1 MFESLDLP
9 INDPVLIVAIVMLI
23 ILISPIVFKR
33 IKIPGIVG
41 IIVSGAIMGPSV
53 TGLLERDATIVLLG
67 TVGLLYLMFMA
78 GLSIDLNQFNRLK
91 HKSIIFGI
99 ISFSLPLALAYFLA
113 PYFLDYPI
121 PTALLLGSI
130 VGSHTLLAYPIAHR
144 LGITKNSAVTM
155 TMGGTM
161 VTDTLSLAI
170 LALVVGS
177 LQDGLTLTFL
187 STFGLSVG
195 VFVTASILILP
206 RLGRWFFKT
215 FPKEN
220 DADYIFLLAIMFV
233 NAWFADLAGLA
244 PIIGAFLAGLLLNR
258 LVPDS
263 SPLMTK
269 VQFVGNALFIPFF
282 LISVGML
289 VDVAVLI
296 SLDVWIVAL
305 LFTAMVIVGKFL
317 AAIISKFIF
326 KLSKAEGFTI
336 FGLSVP
342 QAAATLAVTLIG
354 FDVGLFDELAV
365 NAVVI
370 MILITCIIGPYIVE
384 KYGRIIASSES
395 VKQYNK
401 SDAPQRILV
410 PLANPTTAEA
420 LLDIAFAMRDVNSE
434 ESLYPLTVVRDGANV
449 EAQVAESEK
458 MLSHAVIYASGAEI
472 PVSPVTRIDMNISS
486 GINRAIKEKRI
497 TTVIIGWNGESSA
510 RQRIFGG
517 VLDQLLEQTDQMIM
531 VSKIE
536 EKVNTNEHVVLAI
549 PPLASLEPGFLEAIR
564 SIKIL
569 TSQIGT
575 DLKIIAV
582 HDRINILK
590 SFIDKINP
598 DVSTKYIDI
607 PNWVKLIE
615 KLDETLEKNCL
626 FMLLSAREGAISWRA
641 GLDRMPGIIANR
653 FSNNNFITIFPS
665 ETGTEKIDT
674 QNFSIID
681 SIQENSISFNV
692 ENNSLSELITSMLR
706 KHFDDGKDIPAK
718 ISSAL
723 LENSQEYIP
732 KIIPGVAIFDTHS
745 SLVKRS
751 HILLNIDNEGIL
763 VKKSSITIKLLI
775 LVINPDD
782 CKAEGHF
789 NRLNEVAKVF
799 KNEKFVQSV
808 LSTNSATEVLS
819 LINEFIKKPKSQ
831 DQI

>member
-1 MFESLDLP
+1 MFESLELP
-9 INDPVLIVAIVMLI
+9 IHDPVLIVAIVMLI
-23 ILISPIVFKR
+23 ILLSPIIFKR

-41 IIVSGAIMGPSV
+41 IIISGTIVGPSV

-99 ISFSLPLALAYFLA
+99 ISFSLPLALAFFLA
-113 PYFLDYPI
+113 PHFLDYPA

-144 LGITKNSAVTM
+144 LGITKNNAVTM

-177 LQDGLTLTFL
+177 MEDGLTISFL
-187 STFGLSVG
+187 SSFGLSVG
-195 VFVTASILILP
+195 IFVTASILILP

-220 DADYIFLLAIMFV
+220 DTDYVFLVAILFV

-289 VDVAVLI
+289 VDVSVLI
-296 SLDVWIVAL
+296 SLDVWVISL
-305 LFTAMVIVGKFL
+305 LFTAMVVVGKFV
-317 AAIISKFIF
+317 AAGISKFIF
-326 KLSKAEGFTI
+326 KLSYAEGFTI
-336 FGLSVP
+336 FGLSTP

-354 FDVGLFDELAV
+354 FDVGLFNELAV

-370 MILITCIIGPYIVE
+370 MILITCLIGPYIVE
-384 KYGRIIASSES
+384 KFGRIIATSES
-395 VKQYNK
+395 AKQYNK
-401 SDAPQRILV
+401 SEAPQRILV

-434 ESLYPLTVVRDGANV
+434 ESVYPLSVVRDGANV

-472 PVSPVTRIDMNISS
+472 PISPVTSIDMNISN

-517 VLDQLLEQTDQMIM
+517 VLDQLLEQTDEMIM

-564 SIKIL
+564 AIKIL
-569 TSQIGT
+569 ANQIGT

-582 HDRINILK
+582 HDRIKILK
-590 SFIDKINP
+590 NYIDKIYP
-598 DVSTKYIDI
+598 DVDTEYIDI
-607 PNWVKLIE
+607 PNWLKLIE
-615 KLDETLEKNCL
+615 KLDETLELNSL
-626 FMLLSAREGAISWRA
+626 FILLSAREGTISWRA
-641 GLDRMPGIIANR
+641 GLDRMPGLIAKR
-653 FSNNNFITIFPS
+653 FSKNNFISIFPS
-665 ETGTEKIDT
+665 ETSSDKPEI
-674 QNFSIID
+674 QNFNIID
-681 SIQENSISFNV
+681 SIHQNSITFKIGNQ
-692 ENNSLSELITSMLR
+692 SLREIMSSMIN
-706 KHFDDGKDIPAK
+706 KHFQEEQIIPVE
-718 ISSAL
+718 IISAL
-723 LENSQEYIP
+723 LENSQDYTPE
-732 KIIPGVAIFDTHS
+732 IIPGVAIFDAHIAQVDQT
-745 SLVKRS
+745 
-751 HILLNIDNEGIL
+751 HILLAIDNDGIKI
-763 VKKSSITIKLLI
+763 KKSSQPIKLLI
-775 LVINPDD
+775 IVINPDT
-782 CKAEGHF
+782 CGAEGHF
-789 NRLNEVAKVF
+789 NRLNEVAKIF
-799 KNEKFVQSV
+799 KNEKFVQSI
-808 LSTNSATEVLS
+808 LSRTDSKEVIKL
-819 LINEFIKKPKSQ
+819 LTDFINKPNTS
-831 DQI
+831 DIS

>member
-1 MFESLDLP
+1 MLESLDLP
-9 INDPVLIVAIVMLI
+9 IHDPVLIVAIVMLI

-33 IKIPGIVG
+33 LKIPGIVG
-41 IIVSGAIMGPSV
+41 IIVSGTIVGPSV
-53 TGLLERDATIVLLG
+53 TGLLERDATIILLG

-99 ISFSLPLALAYFLA
+99 ISFSFPLALAFFLA
-113 PYFLDYPI
+113 PYFLDYPV

-177 LQDGLTLTFL
+177 MEDGLTLTFL

-195 VFVTASILILP
+195 IFITASILILP

-220 DADYIFLLAIMFV
+220 DADYVFRVAIMFV

-289 VDVAVLI
+289 VDVGVLI
-296 SLDVWIVAL
+296 SLDVWVITL
-305 LFTAMVIVGKFL
+305 LFTAMVVVGKFI
-317 AAIISKFIF
+317 AAGITKFIF
-326 KLSKAEGFTI
+326 KLTTAEGLTI
-336 FGLSVP
+336 FGLSTP

-370 MILITCIIGPYIVE
+370 MILITCLIGPYIVE

-395 VKQYNK
+395 GKQYNK
-401 SDAPQRILV
+401 SEAPQRILV

-420 LLDIAFAMRDVNSE
+420 LLDIAFAMRDTNSE
-434 ESLYPLTVVRDGANV
+434 ESVYPLSVVRDGANV

-472 PVSPVTRIDMNISS
+472 PVSPITSIDMNISN

-517 VLDQLLEQTDQMIM
+517 VLDQLLEQTDEMIM

-569 TSQIGT
+569 ANQIGT

-582 HDRINILK
+582 QDRINILK
-590 SFIDKINP
+590 NFIDKINP
-598 DVSTKYIDI
+598 DVDTEYIDI
-607 PNWVKLIE
+607 PNWLKLIE
-615 KLDETLEKNCL
+615 KLDETLENNSL
-626 FMLLSAREGAISWRA
+626 FMLLSAREGSISWRA
-641 GLDRMPGIIANR
+641 GLDRMPGLIANR
-653 FSNNNFITIFPS
+653 FSKNNFITIFPS
-665 ETGTEKIDT
+665 ETSTDKIDT

-681 SIQENSISFNV
+681 SIHENSISFDV
-692 ENNSLSELITSMLR
+692 EKKSLKELINSMLT
-706 KHFDDGKDIPAK
+706 KYFEEDKGLPVEIT
-718 ISSAL
+718 SAL
-723 LENSQEYIP
+723 LENSKDYTPE
-732 KIIPGVAIFDTHS
+732 IIPGVAIFDAHS
-745 SLVKRS
+745 SLVDRT
-751 HILLNIDNEGIL
+751 HILLAIDSEGIK
-763 VKKSSITIKLLI
+763 VKNSSLPIKLLI
-775 LVINPDD
+775 IVINPDS

-808 LSTNSATEVLS
+808 LSKNNAKEVLL
-819 LINEFIKKPKSQ
+819 LINEFINKPKSK
-831 DQI
+831 D

>member
-9 INDPVLIVAIVMLI
+9 IHDPVLIVAIVMLI

-33 IKIPGIVG
+33 IKTPGIVG
-41 IIVSGAIMGPSV
+41 IIISGTIVGPSV
-53 TGLLERDATIVLLG
+53 TGLLERDATIILLG

-99 ISFSLPLALAYFLA
+99 ISFSFPLALAFFLA

-170 LALVVGS
+170 LALVIGS
-177 LQDGLTLTFL
+177 MDDGLTVTFL

-195 VFVTASILILP
+195 IFVAASILFLP

-220 DADYIFLLAIMFV
+220 DADYVFLVAIMFV

-289 VDVAVLI
+289 VDIGVLI
-296 SLDVWIVAL
+296 SPDVWIITL
-305 LFTAMVIVGKFL
+305 LFTAMVIVGKFI
-317 AAIISKFIF
+317 AAGLTKFIF
-326 KLSKAEGFTI
+326 NLTNAEGLTI
-336 FGLSVP
+336 FGLSTP

-370 MILITCIIGPYIVE
+370 MILITCLIGPYIVE

-395 VKQYNK
+395 GKEYNK
-401 SDAPQRILV
+401 SEAPQRILV

-420 LLDIAFAMRDVNSE
+420 LLDIAFAMRDKISE
-434 ESLYPLTVVRDGANV
+434 ESVYPLSVVRDGVNV
-449 EAQVAESEK
+449 QAQVAESEK

-472 PVSPVTRIDMNISS
+472 PISPITRIDMNISS

-497 TTVIIGWNGESSA
+497 TTIIIGWNGESSA

-517 VLDQLLEQTDQMIM
+517 VLDQLLEQTDEMIM

-590 SFIDKINP
+590 RFIDKINP

-607 PNWVKLIE
+607 PNWVNLIE
-615 KLDETLEKNCL
+615 KLDETLEKNSL

-674 QNFSIID
+674 RNFSIID
-681 SIQENSISFNV
+681 SIQENSISFKV

-706 KHFDDGKDIPAK
+706 KHFDVEKDIPAK

-723 LENSQEYIP
+723 LENSQEFIP
-732 KIIPGVAIFDTHS
+732 EIIPGVAIFDTHS

-751 HILLNIDNEGIL
+751 HILLTIDNEGIL
-763 VKKSSITIKLLI
+763 VKESSIPIKLLI

-808 LSTNSATEVLS
+808 LSTNSATEVLT
-819 LINEFIKKPKSQ
+819 LISEFIKKPPSK
-831 DQI
+831 D

>member
-1 MFESLDLP
+1 MLESLDLP
-9 INDPVLIVAIVMLI
+9 VHDPVLIVAIVMLI

-33 IKIPGIVG
+33 LKIPGIVG
-41 IIVSGAIMGPSV
+41 IIVSGTIVGPSV
-53 TGLLERDATIVLLG
+53 TGLLERDATIILLG

-91 HKSIIFGI
+91 HKSIIFGV
-99 ISFSLPLALAYFLA
+99 ISFSLPLALAFFLA
-113 PYFLDYPI
+113 PYLLDYPI

-177 LQDGLTLTFL
+177 MKDGLTVSFLT
-187 STFGLSVG
+187 TFGISVG
-195 VFVTASILILP
+195 IFVTASILILP

-220 DADYIFLLAIMFV
+220 DADYVFLLAIMFV
-233 NAWFADLAGLA
+233 NAWFANIAGLA

-289 VDVAVLI
+289 VDVSVLI
-296 SLDVWIVAL
+296 SLDVWVIAL
-305 LFTAMVIVGKFL
+305 LFTGMVIVGKFI
-317 AAIISKFIF
+317 AAWVSKLIF
-326 KLSKAEGFTI
+326 KLTNAEGFTI
-336 FGLSVP
+336 FGLSTP

-354 FDVGLFDELAV
+354 FDVGLFNELAV
-365 NAVVI
+365 NGVVI
-370 MILITCIIGPYIVE
+370 MILITCLIGPYIVE
-384 KYGRIIASSES
+384 KYGRTIATAES
-395 VKQYNK
+395 GKEYNK
-401 SDAPQRILV
+401 SEAPQRILV

-434 ESLYPLTVVRDGANV
+434 ESVYPLSVVRDGSNV
-449 EAQVAESEK
+449 QAQVAESEK
-458 MLSHAVIYASGAEI
+458 MLSHAVVYASGAEI
-472 PVSPVTRIDMNISS
+472 PVSPVTRVDMNISS

-517 VLDQLLEQTDQMIM
+517 VLDQLLEQTTEMIM

-536 EKVNTNEHVVLAI
+536 EKVNTNDQVILAI

-569 TSQIGT
+569 ANQIGT
-575 DLKIIAV
+575 NIKVIAV
-582 HDRINILK
+582 HDRIKILK
-590 SFIDKINP
+590 NYIDKIVP
-598 DVSTKYIDI
+598 SVSTEYIDI
-607 PNWVKLIE
+607 PNWLKLIE
-615 KLDETLEKNCL
+615 KLDETLDKNSL
-626 FMLLSAREGAISWRA
+626 FILLSAREGTISWRA
-641 GLDRMPGIIANR
+641 GLDRMPGLIANR
-653 FSNNNFITIFPS
+653 FSKNNFITIFPS
-665 ETGTEKIDT
+665 ETSSEKIEID
-674 QNFSIID
+674 NFNILD
-681 SIQENSISFNV
+681 SIQENSISIKVGNQSV
-692 ENNSLSELITSMLR
+692 KELMNSVLK
-706 KHFDDGKDIPAK
+706 KHFDDESIRHSEVA
-718 ISSAL
+718 SSL
-723 LENSQEYIP
+723 LENTHDYTPE
-732 KIIPGVAIFDTHS
+732 IIPGVAIFDAHTS
-745 SLVKRS
+745 QVNKS
-751 HILLNIDNEGIL
+751 HILLIIENEGIKI
-763 VKKSSITIKLLI
+763 KKSSVPIKLLI
-775 LVINPDD
+775 IVINPDT
-782 CKAEGHF
+782 CGAEGHF

-799 KNEKFVQSV
+799 KNEKLVQSIISKSDAKV
-808 LSTNSATEVLS
+808 VMKLLND
-819 LINEFIKKPKSQ
+819 FIKKPTTL
-831 DQI
+831 DII